1 MKIHIKDLTFETIVG
16 LLETERVT
24 PQKVSLHVKITYDF
38 DGTHF
43 IDYAQV
49 CALITKEMQI
59 QRYFLLEEALEGIYS
74 KILSNYPYIRK
85 ISLKIFKPT
94 ILSNALVGVSH
105 TFKVD
110 KN

>member
-43 IDYAQV
+43 IDYAHI
-49 CALITKEMQI
+49 CTLLTEEMQT
-59 QRYFLLEEALEGIYS
+59 RKYFLLEDALEGLYA

-85 ISLKIFKPT
+85 ISVKIFKPT